1 MLSFHLK
8 RFRFSRQSR
17 SKIDT
22 FVSYPLQGLDMTRY
36 MNTNHPSS
44 STSQPSHIY
53 DLYGVIVHHGS
64 SNSGHYFAFV
74 WSAMHKKWFEMND
87 NAVKCVQEDAVLN
100 QNAYMLFYV
109 RRSVVFSPGDAKGRI
124 DGDAVVVAKKKAKN
138 GKSMSPRKGSPTV
151 NKIDTTL
158 VQSPVFAENG
168 IQENDNDISRT
179 STISTRSST
188 SKRRKL

>member
-1 MLSFHLK
+1 
-8 RFRFSRQSR
+8 
-17 SKIDT
+17 
-22 FVSYPLQGLDMTRY
+22 
-36 MNTNHPSS
+36 
-44 STSQPSHIY
+44 
-53 DLYGVIVHHGS
+53 
-64 SNSGHYFAFV
+64 
-74 WSAMHKKWFEMND
+74 MHKKWFEMND